1 MSSIFFCIQ
10 IFFSGP
16 ENVLP
21 TSENCSAD
29 THELTF
35 FQVSLAW
42 RFMILAQ
49 KLNVTNTNFLIPNF
63 SDDDGFGFLDSIF
76 EAFQKSFS
84 WESSQMRRISG
95 PF

>member
-1 MSSIFFCIQ
+1 MFCQ
-10 IFFSGP
+10 P
-16 ENVLP
+16 QK
-21 TSENCSAD
+21 TSVD

-35 FQVSLAW
+35 FQVNLAG
-42 RFMILAQ
+42 RFLILAQ

-84 WESSQMRRISG
+84 
-95 PF
+95 